1 MEVSHWC
8 LHSSILLVGH
18 TITILLL
25 WLLEPDT
32 MCEEASLEDEICTY
46 IYSSLDVLFAE
57 CSGTRIRKPSSVHDR
72 GRHRQLV
79 PWFSCI
85 FQAFMSCIRSE
96 EDFYVFGFWRCLQR
110 LLVFC
115 CCLSCILLSTSSK
128 CSCFLCALFWSSN
141 SECVIRVCYV
151 GIGSCR
157 KMIVFGRK

>member
-96 EDFYVFGFWRCLQR
+96 EDFCVLAFGDVCKGFLFFVAVCRVFFS
-110 LLVFC
+110 LL
-115 CCLSCILLSTSSK
+115 LLNARASYAHS
-128 CSCFLCALFWSSN
+128 FGAVIVNVL
-141 SECVIRVCYV
+141 SECAMWGLAHVER
-151 GIGSCR
+151 
-157 KMIVFGRK
+157 